1 MDAGMRHTLRF
12 SLPLAAALLLAGCGS
27 SPEDQFAEAK
37 AAFAAEDFNAAR
49 VNLMAAL
56 REDPSSKAML
66 TLLAR
71 AQVRLGDIE
80 GALAS
85 LDKLKALGARGADLS
100 RIEAEAR
107 LLRAEPDKALALL
120 AGDASPEAWRLRA
133 AAHLDK
139 GEPLRTID
147 AFRRGLAAGSD
158 APLLADHGW
167 FLLSA
172 NALPEAGQQLAAL
185 KRIAPEGYQALMFEA
200 AMLLRQGQAKA
211 ALALY
216 EKAAARFPTRFE
228 PQLGESEALE
238 ALGRLDDAAASVAR
252 ASQLAPGHPRVT
264 SAQLRVAAV
273 QGKWDKVRATLQADE
288 ASLDPQS
295 PEGLLYAEALL
306 RLGFVEQARAQ
317 VKRTVLLQ
325 PGNLFARRLL
335 GEAQLAGNDAAGALE
350 SLAPLAASFQ
360 VTPEEMALLEK
371 AARAAGSPLAD
382 GWKAQASS
390 PALKRRSDLVT
401 AGELAL
407 QEGRWDKAAEAFRG
421 LAAEDENGWVLTNL
435 AYATARS
442 GNGGAALALA
452 DRAMAAAPGDPAALK
467 AAALARMTSGTDLG
481 RAEALLVEALRI
493 WPMDLEAALLLD
505 RLRSGAG

>member
-1 MDAGMRHTLRF
+1 MKQTLRL
-12 SLPLAAALLLAGCGS
+12 SVSLAAALFLAGCGA
-27 SPEDQFAEAK
+27 SPDEQFAEAQ

-49 VNLMAAL
+49 ISLTAAL
-56 REDPSSKAML
+56 REEPGNKAML
-66 TLLAR
+66 ALLAR
-71 AQVRLGDIE
+71 AQVRLGDAE

-85 LDKLKALGARGADLS
+85 LDKLRALGSTGADLA

-120 AGDASPEAWRLRA
+120 AGDPSPEAWRLRA

-139 GEPLRTID
+139 GDPMQSLA
-147 AFRRGLAAGSD
+147 AFRQGLAKGQD
-158 APLLADHGW
+158 ARLIGDYGW

-172 NALPEAGQQLAAL
+172 NALPEAQAQLAAL
-185 KRIAPEGYQALMFEA
+185 KRLSPEGYQALMLEA
-200 AMLLRQGQAKA
+200 AILLRQGQAKP

-228 PQLGESEALE
+228 PQLGEGEALE

-252 ASQLAPGHPRVT
+252 AEVLAPGHPNVT
-264 SAQLRVAAV
+264 SARLRVAAV
-273 QGKWDKVRATLQADE
+273 QGKWDKVRATLQAGE
-288 ASLDPQS
+288 AQLDPQS

-306 RLGFVEQARAQ
+306 RLGFAEQARAQ

-350 SLAPLAASFQ
+350 SLSPLAASFQ

-382 GWKAQASS
+382 GWKVQAAS
-390 PALKRRSDLVT
+390 PALKQRSALIM
-401 AGELAL
+401 AGEQAL
-407 QEGRWDKAAEAFRG
+407 QEGRWDKAVAAFRG
-421 LAAEDENGWVLTNL
+421 LAAMEENGWVLTNL
-435 AYATARS
+435 AYALARD
-442 GNGGAALALA
+442 GKGDEALPLA
-452 DRAMAAAPGDPAALK
+452 ERAMALAPGDPAAMK
-467 AAALARMTSGTDLG
+467 AAALARLASGNDLA
-481 RAEALLVEALRI
+481 RATALLEEALRI

-505 RLRSGAG
+505 RARAMPAG

>member
-1 MDAGMRHTLRF
+1 MKHALRL
-12 SLPLAAALLLAGCGS
+12 SLPFAAALLLAGCGA
-27 SPEDQFAEAK
+27 SPDEQFAEAQS
-37 AAFAAEDFNAAR
+37 AFAAEDFNAAR
-49 VNLMAAL
+49 ISLTAAL
-56 REDPSSKAML
+56 REQPGDRAML

-71 AQVRLGDIE
+71 AQVRLGDAE

-85 LDKLKALGARGADLS
+85 LGKLKALGAGSADLA

-107 LLRAEPDKALALL
+107 LLKAEPDKALALL
-120 AGDASPEAWRLRA
+120 GADGSPEAWRLRA

-139 GEPLRTID
+139 GEPMQSLA
-147 AFRRGLAAGSD
+147 AFRRGLASGQD
-158 APLLADHGW
+158 ARLIGDYGW
-167 FLLSA
+167 LLLSA
-172 NALPEAGQQLAAL
+172 NAIDAARAQLASL
-185 KRIAPEGYQALMFEA
+185 KRLSPEGYQALMLEA
-200 AMLLRQGQAKA
+200 AILLRQGQAKG

-216 EKAAARFPTRFE
+216 EQAAERFPTRFE

-252 ASQLAPGHPRVT
+252 AEELAPGHPKVT
-264 SAQLRVAAV
+264 SARLRVAAV
-273 QGKWDKVRATLQADE
+273 QGKWDKVRSALQASE

-295 PEGLLYAEALL
+295 ADGLLYAEALL

-335 GEAQLAGNDAAGALE
+335 GEAQLAGNDAVGALE

-382 GWKAQASS
+382 GWKAQAAS
-390 PALKRRSDLVT
+390 PALKQRSTLILT
-401 AGELAL
+401 GEKAL
-407 QEGRWDKAAEAFRG
+407 QEGRWDKAVAAFRG
-421 LAAEDENGWVLTNL
+421 LAAMDENGWVLTNL
-435 AYATARS
+435 AYALARD
-442 GNGGAALALA
+442 GKGAEALPLA
-452 DRAMAAAPGDPAALK
+452 DRAMALSPGDPAALK
-467 AAALARMTSGTDLG
+467 VAALARISSGADLP
-481 RAEALLVEALRI
+481 RAEALLGEALRL

-505 RLRSGAG
+505 RLKSAPEG

>member
-1 MDAGMRHTLRF
+1 MKHALRL
-12 SLPLAAALLLAGCGS
+12 SLPLAAALVVAGCGA
-27 SPEDQFAEAK
+27 SPDEQFAEAR

-49 VNLMAAL
+49 ISLTAAL
-56 REDPSSKAML
+56 REQPGSKAML
-66 TLLAR
+66 ALLAR
-71 AQVRLGDIE
+71 AQVRLGDGE

-85 LDKLKALGARGADLS
+85 LGKLKALGVGGADIA

-107 LLRAEPDKALALL
+107 LLKAEPDKALALL
-120 AGDASPEAWRLRA
+120 GTDGSAEAWRLRA

-139 GEPLRTID
+139 GDPLRSLA
-147 AFRRGLAAGSD
+147 AFRSGLAAGAD
-158 APLLADHGW
+158 ARLAGDYGW

-172 NALPEAGQQLAAL
+172 NALDEARAELAKL
-185 KRIAPEGYQALMFEA
+185 KRMAPGGYQALMLEA
-200 AMLLRQGQAKA
+200 AILLRQGQAKP

-216 EKAAARFPTRFE
+216 EQAAERFPTRFE

-252 ASQLAPGHPRVT
+252 AEELAPGHPKVT
-264 SAQLRVAAV
+264 SARLRVAAV
-273 QGKWDKVRATLQADE
+273 QGKWDKVRATLQTGE

-335 GEAQLAGNDAAGALE
+335 GEAQLAGNDAAGAVE
-350 SLAPLAASFQ
+350 SLAPLASAFQ
-360 VTPEEMALLEK
+360 VTPEEMVLLEK
-371 AARAAGSPLAD
+371 AARAAGSPLVD
-382 GWKAQASS
+382 GWQALAASPQLKQRSAQ
-390 PALKRRSDLVT
+390 VM
-401 AGELAL
+401 AGEKAL
-407 QEGRWDKAAEAFRG
+407 QEGRWDKAVAAFRG
-421 LAAEDENGWVLTNL
+421 LAAMEENGWVLTNL
-435 AYATARS
+435 AYALARS
-442 GNGGAALALA
+442 GNGAEAVAVA
-452 DRAMAAAPGDPAALK
+452 DRAMAAAPDDPAALK
-467 AAALARMTSGTDLG
+467 AAALARIVSATDLA
-481 RAEALLVEALRI
+481 RAETLLVEALRL